1 MERIQ
6 KTFIIN
12 DLDKKMVFVAG
23 PRQVGKTTLAQ
34 SFCSKWSRLQ
44 YLNFD
49 AEKDRLMILRQEW
62 DRKVDLVILD
72 EIHKLKKWKTKLKG
86 IYDTE
91 GIKPR
96 LLVTGSA
103 RLDVLRKGGDS
114 LAGRY
119 FFHRLYPFSVR
130 ELRGHA
136 SPQELLDQLMKFGGF
151 PEPFFSQS
159 ETSAARWRKQIFER
173 IIRADI
179 MDLEPIRDI
188 RSLIL
193 LLDLLRERVGS
204 PVSYNSLARDLE
216 VSPHTVKRWIEI
228 LENLY
233 IVFRVTPYHRNLART
248 LLKEPKIYFY
258 DTGSVHADPGKRL
271 ENAVAVCLLKHLHF
285 LEDTKGKNVALHYLR
300 DKEKREVDF
309 LTIIEGKSVNLI
321 EVKLNEEKIHQSL
334 NYYVHQL
341 KVEGIQ
347 LVHGIKQ
354 TRSVGNISI
363 VNAAQWLDE
372 LEL

>member
-103 RLDVLRKGGDS
+103 RLDVLRN
-114 LAGRY
+114 
-119 FFHRLYPFSVR
+119 
-130 ELRGHA
+130 
-136 SPQELLDQLMKFGGF
+136 MK
-151 PEPFFSQS
+151 
-159 ETSAARWRKQIFER
+159 I
-173 IIRADI
+173 
-179 MDLEPIRDI
+179 
-188 RSLIL
+188 
-193 LLDLLRERVGS
+193 
-204 PVSYNSLARDLE
+204 
-216 VSPHTVKRWIEI
+216 
-228 LENLY
+228 
-233 IVFRVTPYHRNLART
+233 
-248 LLKEPKIYFY
+248 
-258 DTGSVHADPGKRL
+258 
-271 ENAVAVCLLKHLHF
+271 
-285 LEDTKGKNVALHYLR
+285 
-300 DKEKREVDF
+300 
-309 LTIIEGKSVNLI
+309 
-321 EVKLNEEKIHQSL
+321 
-334 NYYVHQL
+334 
-341 KVEGIQ
+341 
-347 LVHGIKQ
+347 
-354 TRSVGNISI
+354 
-363 VNAAQWLDE
+363 
-372 LEL
+372 